1 MTELT
6 DAALTNYTTLGRS
19 GLHLSPATLGT
30 MTFGEDN
37 GWGASVEASLAMLDR
52 YVDAG
57 GNSIDTANIYTN
69 GHSEAI
75 VGQWLDAHRA
85 HRDRLV
91 VGTKFFANLHTG
103 DPNGGGASR
112 KAIMHQLE
120 DSLRRLRTDYVDL
133 YWLHNFD
140 TTTPREET
148 LRALDDL
155 VTAGK
160 VRYLGFS
167 DVPAWSTAAAAIT
180 AQFRGWAPIVG
191 LQLEYS
197 LLERTPEAELL
208 PMARDLGMGA
218 LAWGPL
224 KSGWLSGKFSSA
236 TAGQRVDTAR
246 GDLVGA
252 PRAGDYVVIDALNEV
267 AADLGRSAA
276 EVALA
281 WVRDS
286 AGITS
291 TLLGARTMH
300 QLEANLAS
308 FSFELPADA
317 RRALDEASAPH
328 LPFPIENNRHLAPV
342 LQYNGATVDGVAHPR
357 FPMLEQSAT
366 RY

>member
-1 MTELT
+1 MTEL
-6 DAALTNYTTLGRS
+6 NEYVTLGRS

-37 GWGASVEASLAMLDR
+37 GWGAPVEASVAMLDR
-52 YVDAG
+52 YVEAG

-75 VGQWLDAHRA
+75 VGDWLASRGA
-85 HRDRLV
+85 LRDRLV
-91 VGTKFFANLHTG
+91 IGTKFFANLHTG

-112 KAIMHQLE
+112 KAVLHQLE
-120 DSLRRLRTDYVDL
+120 DSLRRLRTDYVDV

-140 TTTPREET
+140 TVTPREET

-155 VTAGK
+155 VGAGK

-167 DVPAWSTAAAAIT
+167 DVPAWSIAAAVLT
-180 AQFRGWAPIVG
+180 ASFRGWAPVVG

-197 LLERTPEAELL
+197 LLERTGEAELL
-208 PMARDLGMGA
+208 LMAADLGLGA

-236 TAGQRVDTAR
+236 TAGERVDTAR
-246 GDLVGA
+246 GELVGA
-252 PRAGDYVVIDALNEV
+252 PSSADYLVIDALNSV
-267 AADLGRSAA
+267 AAELGVSAA
-276 EVALA
+276 TVALA
-281 WVRDS
+281 WVRGS

-308 FSFELPADA
+308 LQFELPADA

-328 LPFPIENNRHLAPV
+328 LPFPIENNRHLAPM
-342 LQYNGATVDGVAHPR
+342 LQFNGATVNGVAHPR

>member
-6 DAALTNYTTLGRS
+6 EYLTLGRS
-19 GLHLSPATLGT
+19 GLRISPATLGT
-30 MTFGEDN
+30 MTFGEDS
-37 GWGASVEASLAMLDR
+37 GWGASVEDSRAMLDR

-75 VGQWLDAHRA
+75 VGEWLDAHRA
-85 HRDRLV
+85 QRDRLV
-91 VGTKFFANLHTG
+91 LGTKFFANLHTG

-112 KAIMHQLE
+112 KAVLHQLE

-140 TTTPREET
+140 RATPREET

-167 DVPAWSTAAAAIT
+167 DVPAWSTAAAALT

-197 LLERTPEAELL
+197 LLERTPEGELL
-208 PMARDLGMGA
+208 PMGQDLGMGA

-224 KSGWLSGKFSSA
+224 KSGWLSGKYSSA
-236 TAGQRVDTAR
+236 TAGQTVDTAR
-246 GDLVGA
+246 GGLVGA
-252 PRAGDYVVIDALNEV
+252 PAPADYRVIDRLNEV
-267 AADLGRSAA
+267 AAGLGVSAA
-276 EVALA
+276 EAALA
-281 WVRDS
+281 WVRGR

-291 TLLGARTMH
+291 TLLGARTMR
-300 QLEANLAS
+300 QLEANLGS
-308 FSFELPADA
+308 LRVELPEDA
-317 RRALDEASAPH
+317 RLALDEASAPR
-328 LPFPIENNRHLAPV
+328 LPFPIENNAHLAPM

-357 FPMLEQSAT
+357 YPMLEQSTT

>member
-1 MTELT
+1 MTELN
-6 DAALTNYTTLGRS
+6 DYVTLGRS

-37 GWGASVEASLAMLDR
+37 GWGASVEASVAMLDR

-75 VGQWLDAHRA
+75 VGDWLSARGA
-85 HRDRLV
+85 LRDRLV

-112 KAIMHQLE
+112 KAILHQLE
-120 DSLRRLRTDYVDL
+120 DSLRRLRTDYVDV

-140 TTTPREET
+140 AVTPREET

-167 DVPAWSTAAAAIT
+167 DVPAWSTAAAALT
-180 AQFRGWAPIVG
+180 ASFRGWAPIVG

-197 LLERTPEAELL
+197 LLERTGEAELL
-208 PMARDLGMGA
+208 PMADDLGLGA

-236 TAGQRVDTAR
+236 RVGEHVDTAR
-246 GDLVGA
+246 GELVGA
-252 PRAGDYVVIDALNEV
+252 PSSADYPVIDALNSV
-267 AADLGRSAA
+267 AAELGAPAA
-276 EVALA
+276 TVALA
-281 WVRDS
+281 WVRGS

-308 FSFELPADA
+308 LRFELPADA

-328 LPFPIENNRHLAPV
+328 LPFPIENNRHLAPM
-342 LQYNGATVDGVAHPR
+342 LQFNGASVNGVAHAR